1 MNVLNFIIANW
12 DFILLIVAAVV
23 AVVFAI
29 FKGNK
34 SVVMHMLYALVTDAE
49 TQLGAGTGSLKL
61 ATVIDLIYP
70 KLPGIIKTFI
80 SNDTLV
86 RWVEEALAKAKEAWA
101 KNPALLEAYAE
112 KPAQAA
118 QNDAQSVGEAIAE

>member
-49 TQLGAGTGSLKL
+49 TQLGGGVGSLKL
-61 ATVIDLIYP
+61 AAGIDAIYP

-80 SNDTLV
+80 SNETLV

-101 KNPALLEAYAE
+101 KNPALLEAYTE

-118 QNDAQSVGEAIAE
+118 QNDAQSVGEAKAE

>member
-1 MNVLNFIIANW
+1 MNVLSFIIANW

-49 TQLGAGTGSLKL
+49 TQLGGGVGSLKL
-61 ATVIDLIYP
+61 AAVIDAIYP

-80 SNDTLV
+80 SNETLV

-101 KNPALLEAYAE
+101 KNPALLEAYTE

-118 QNDAQSVGEAIAE
+118 RNDAQSVGEAKAE

>member
-12 DFILLIVAAVV
+12 DFILLIVAAVA

-49 TQLGAGTGSLKL
+49 AQLGAGTGSLKL
-61 ATVIDLIYP
+61 AAVIDVIYP
-70 KLPGIIKTFI
+70 KLPAIIKTFI
-80 SNDTLV
+80 SNETLV
-86 RWVEEALAKAKEAWA
+86 RWVEEALAAAKEAWA
-101 KNPALLEAYAE
+101 KNPALLEAYTEKSAE
-112 KPAQAA
+112 TA
-118 QNDAQSVGEAIAE
+118 QNGTQSLGEAKAE

>member
-1 MNVLNFIIANW
+1 MNVLSFIIANW

-49 TQLGAGTGSLKL
+49 TQLGGGVGSLKL
-61 ATVIDLIYP
+61 AAVIDAIYP
-70 KLPGIIKTFI
+70 KLPG
-80 SNDTLV
+80 
-86 RWVEEALAKAKEAWA
+86 
-101 KNPALLEAYAE
+101 AYTE

-118 QNDAQSVGEAIAE
+118 QNDAQSVGEAKAE

>member
-29 FKGNK
+29 FKGSK

-61 ATVIDLIYP
+61 AAVIDLIYP

-118 QNDAQSVGEAIAE
+118 QNDAQSVGEAKAE